1 MAPTRE
7 LGANQTNDTHDDRT
21 ARDDGHYIEIADTR
35 LFVKERGRGYPL
47 VVLHGA
53 PGAIDHRF
61 FGNYLDPL
69 CDRYRVILVDAR
81 GQGQSAAAAESTWRF
96 EQFVQDVSAVAKAM
110 KLGQYAVLGHSYGA
124 FVALQHAISFPGEAA
139 QTIVSNGVPSTR
151 FLWERV
157 ERSLA
162 ELQPPELRDQIT
174 ESWEREKTAQ
184 TQEDVER
191 LLHDQMPFHFADP
204 YDPRIPEFEKI
215 AAPTSYAPAMLR
227 HFANQAYGGFDA
239 EAGLSS
245 IKQPVLVLAGRHD
258 RTCSVEAAGTIARGV
273 PKSELVIFERSGH
286 LPFVEEQE
294 LYIEAVRDFLDRHS
308 P

>member
-1 MAPTRE
+1 MTPTPKS
-7 LGANQTNDTHDDRT
+7 GQTDDGDTV
-21 ARDDGHYIEIADTR
+21 RDEGHYIEIVDTR
-35 LFVKERGRGYPL
+35 LFVEERGRGYPL
-47 VVLHGA
+47 LVLHGA

-69 CDRYRVILVDAR
+69 CDRYRLILVDAR

-96 EQFVQDVSAVAKAM
+96 EQFVQDVSAVARAM
-110 KLGQYAVLGHSYGA
+110 KLGRYAVLGHSYGA

-162 ELQPPELRDQIT
+162 ELRPPELRDQIT
-174 ESWEREKTAQ
+174 AAWEREKTAQ
-184 TQEDVER
+184 TQEDVAR
-191 LLHDQMPFHFADP
+191 LMHDQMPFHFADP

-227 HFANQAYGGFDA
+227 DFANQAYGGFDA
-239 EAGLSS
+239 EAGVGSTT
-245 IKQPVLVLAGRHD
+245 KPGLV
-258 RTCSVEAAGTIARGV
+258 
-273 PKSELVIFERSGH
+273 
-286 LPFVEEQE
+286 
-294 LYIEAVRDFLDRHS
+294 
-308 P
+308 

>member
-1 MAPTRE
+1 MTQTSKS
-7 LGANQTNDTHDDRT
+7 GASKT
-21 ARDDGHYIEIADTR
+21 DDGDTFRGEGRYIEIADTR
-35 LFVKERGRGYPL
+35 LFVEERGLGYPL
-47 VVLHGA
+47 LVLHGA

-69 CDRYRVILVDAR
+69 CDRYRLIFVDAR
-81 GQGQSAAAAESTWRF
+81 GQGRSAAAAESTWRF
-96 EQFVQDVSAVAKAM
+96 DQFVQDVSALAKAM
-110 KLGQYAVLGHSYGA
+110 KLGRYAVLGHSYGA

-174 ESWEREKTAQ
+174 EPWEREKTARPRK
-184 TQEDVER
+184 TSNVCCTIR
-191 LLHDQMPFHFADP
+191 CRSICRSIRS
-204 YDPRIPEFEKI
+204 RIPEFEKI
-215 AAPTSYAPAMLR
+215 AAPASYAPAMLR

-239 EAGLSS
+239 EAGLGS
-245 IKQPVLVLAGRHD
+245 INQPVLVLAGRHD
-258 RTCSVEAAGTIARGV
+258 RTCSVEAAETIARGV

-294 LYIEAVRDFLDRHS
+294 LYIGLK
-308 P
+308 

>member
-1 MAPTRE
+1 MAPTGE
-7 LGANQTNDTHDDRT
+7 SGASQTDDTHDDRT
-21 ARDDGHYIEIADTR
+21 VRGEGHYIEIADTR
-35 LFVKERGRGYPL
+35 LFVEERGRGYPL

-53 PGAIDHRF
+53 PGVIDHRF

-69 CDRYRVILVDAR
+69 CDHYRLILVDAR

-96 EQFVQDVSAVAKAM
+96 EQFVQDVSALASAM
-110 KLGQYAVLGHSYGA
+110 KLGRYAVLGHSYGA
-124 FVALQHAISFPGEAA
+124 FVALQHAISFPGDAA
-139 QTIVSNGVPSTR
+139 QTIVSNGAPSTR
-151 FLWERV
+151 FLWEHV
-157 ERSLA
+157 ERTLR
-162 ELQPPELRDQIT
+162 ELRPVELRDQIT
-174 ESWEREKTAQ
+174 ESWEREKSAQ
-184 TQEDVER
+184 TQEDVAR
-191 LLHDQMPFHFADP
+191 LLHDQLPFHFADP
-204 YDPRIPEFEKI
+204 HDPRIPEFEKI

-258 RTCSVEAAGTIARGV
+258 RTCSVEAAETIARGV

-294 LYIEAVRDFLDRHS
+294 LYLEAVRNFLDRS
-308 P
+308 SS

>member
-1 MAPTRE
+1 MTQTSKS
-7 LGANQTNDTHDDRT
+7 GASKTADGDTFRGEG
-21 ARDDGHYIEIADTR
+21 RYIEIADTR
-35 LFVKERGRGYPL
+35 LFVEERGLGYPL

-61 FGNYLDPL
+61 FGNHLDPL
-69 CDRYRVILVDAR
+69 CDRYRLIFVDAR
-81 GQGQSAAAAESTWRF
+81 GQGRSAAAAESTWRF
-96 EQFVQDVSAVAKAM
+96 DQFVQDVSALAKAM

-184 TQEDVER
+184 TQEDVAR

-215 AAPTSYAPAMLR
+215 ASPASYAPAMLR

-245 IKQPVLVLAGRHD
+245 INQPVLVLAGRHD
-258 RTCSVEAAGTIARGV
+258 RTCSVEAAETIARGV
-273 PKSELVIFERSGH
+273 PKSELMIFERSGH

-294 LYIEAVRDFLDRHS
+294 LYIEAARNFLDRHS